1 MTNPNSFDSFDHKGN
16 NIDESNEGR
25 SRAHVI
31 RDDSGL
37 VSTAPPAERA
47 ILVGV
52 DLAIAPQLLGL
63 DDSLSELALLAK
75 TAGVSVVGQ
84 VTQRLDTPNPA
95 TLIGSGKLEEL
106 EILVLDRQA
115 NVVIFDDE
123 LSPRQQREIEKVM
136 GQEVKVLDRTAL
148 ILDIFARHART
159 REGSVQVELAQYEYR
174 LPRLTR
180 AWTHLARQAGGRAGG
195 AGGGVGVRGPG
206 ETQLEVDRRE
216 ISRRISFLKRQL
228 EEIRKHRDQYRR
240 QRRKNAMPIIA
251 LVGYT
256 NAGKSTLLN
265 ALTNAQVRAEDR
277 LFATLDPT
285 TRRASLPSGHEVLL
299 TDTVG
304 FIQKLP
310 TELVAAFRATLEEV
324 TEADVLIHVVDASH
338 PNAEGHI
345 AAVDEVL
352 EELNAGTKPQ
362 LMAFNKIDRIT
373 NDEEARATL
382 QSLLGEYPY
391 AVALSA
397 AHGQNLDG
405 LLTVLDKLLRE
416 RMVPMD
422 LLIPYAHGELVNL
435 AHTHGFI
442 EEVEHLETGTHI
454 RGRIPLEL
462 AGRYTGYWFNQ
473 HTAPGIGAPNRPVE
487 EYTETDLEL
496 ELDEENSDYPEFADD
511 EFDDLDDDF
520 ADALDDDLDNL
531 EDDFDDINDAE
542 RNRHHDHLAE

>member
-1 MTNPNSFDSFDHKGN
+1 MTNPKSFDSSSNFDDDSHEEN
-16 NIDESNEGR
+16 RENR
-25 SRAHVI
+25 SRAHVV

-37 VSTAPPAERA
+37 VSTAPPVERA
-47 ILVGV
+47 VLVGV
-52 DLAIAPQLLGL
+52 DLAIAPQLLGM
-63 DDSLSELALLAK
+63 DSSLTELALLAK
-75 TAGVSVVGQ
+75 TAGVTVVGEI
-84 VTQRLDTPNPA
+84 TQRLETPNPA

-106 EILVLDRQA
+106 QMVVLDRQA
-115 NVVIFDDE
+115 NLVIFDDE
-123 LSPRQQREIEKVM
+123 LSPRQQREIEKTL
-136 GQEVKVLDRTAL
+136 GQEIKVLDRTAL

-159 REGSVQVELAQYEYR
+159 REGAVQVELAQYEYR

-216 ISRRISFLKRQL
+216 ISRRIAFLKRQL

-240 QRRKNAMPIIA
+240 QRRKNAMPVIA

-285 TRRASLPSGHEVLL
+285 TRRAALPSGHEVLL

-310 TELVAAFRATLEEV
+310 TELIAAFRATLEEV

-338 PNAEGHI
+338 PNVEGHI

-352 EELNAGTKPQ
+352 EELGAGSKPQ
-362 LMAFNKIDRIT
+362 LMAFNKLDRLVSQT
-373 NDEEARATL
+373 GANDAEAMSDL
-382 QSLLGEYPY
+382 QPLMAEYPY
-391 AVALSA
+391 AVAISA
-397 AHGQNLDG
+397 ANGQNLDA
-405 LLTVLDKLLRE
+405 LLATLDRLLRE

-422 LLIPYAHGELVNL
+422 LLIPYTHGELVNL

-442 EEVEHLETGTHI
+442 EEVEHLENGTHI

-462 AGRYTGYWFNQ
+462 AGRYTGYWYNLPQ
-473 HTAPGIGAPNRPVE
+473 SGHIVDSSSTNAAAQLDVEAYVEPDLSLAYDAGLEDLPG
-487 EYTETDLEL
+487 YD
-496 ELDEENSDYPEFADD
+496 DEEEGEEEADD
-511 EFDDLDDDF
+511 FNDEV
-520 ADALDDDLDNL
+520 DA
-531 EDDFDDINDAE
+531 
-542 RNRHHDHLAE
+542 